1 MFIVA
6 PRATKQAPFVIL
18 IPLLTM
24 CFLQRTVLVTVRG
37 VSGYEVLTAG
47 MGQERELWLPQST
60 PALRLA
66 RCQQRH
72 FEGKQ

>member
-6 PRATKQAPFVIL
+6 PRATKQASFVIL
-18 IPLLTM
+18 ILLLTM
-24 CFLQRTVLVTVRG
+24 CYLQWTVLVTVRG
-37 VSGYEVLTAG
+37 VSGCEVLTPG
-47 MGQERELWLPQST
+47 MGQERELWLPHIT

-66 RCQQRH
+66 RCQQHR